1 MGASVKI
8 MLSYDYCHF
17 EVYKSTDENISDEQ
31 INEMRKDV
39 QRLAD
44 EAVRQYKIAKKHAA
58 KIQGIKNEKEYH
70 FSRMK
75 KLLSIPEDQRGPEQ
89 KAYIKQAEDTEFLK
103 QFEYREYDYEDDFDP
118 DEVID
123 AVE

>member
-17 EVYKSTDENISDEQ
+17 EISKSTDEIVSDKE

-44 EAVRQYKIAKKHAA
+44 EAVRQYKVAKEYAA
-58 KIQGIKNEKEYH
+58 KRMDSEYMMKNFEAECRKINRKDAGDRTIKETAMLKQYKNEKWQE
-70 FSRMK
+70 
-75 KLLSIPEDQRGPEQ
+75 
-89 KAYIKQAEDTEFLK
+89 
-103 QFEYREYDYEDDFDP
+103 QFEYNYNYEDDDKSAFRF
-118 DEVID
+118 
-123 AVE
+123 